1 MSLDLLV
8 KEVPG
13 PSAPTRNRRIPGVK
27 KTTTSPTATGE
38 THNGAPHNETG
49 LPRTCRECSCVA
61 VRSPA
66 ETADST
72 TNKENILMTATK
84 AASVSRG
91 TLVTAFVKAWLSED
105 QNAHLPGVLYQGE
118 KVTVTEAIKLL
129 SQDIIQ
135 EALYRVG
142 YTTRWHWKLFGW
154 APNPILHGFRGPH
167 DGPVPGGFHA
177 GR

>member
-1 MSLDLLV
+1 
-8 KEVPG
+8 
-13 PSAPTRNRRIPGVK
+13 
-27 KTTTSPTATGE
+27 
-38 THNGAPHNETG
+38 
-49 LPRTCRECSCVA
+49 
-61 VRSPA
+61 
-66 ETADST
+66 
-72 TNKENILMTATK
+72 MTATK